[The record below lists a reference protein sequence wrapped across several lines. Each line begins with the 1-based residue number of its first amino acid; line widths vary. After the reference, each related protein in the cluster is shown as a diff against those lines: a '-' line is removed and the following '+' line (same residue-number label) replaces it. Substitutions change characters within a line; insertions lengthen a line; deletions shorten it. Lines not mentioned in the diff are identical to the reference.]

1 MLLTIDLESRQ
12 PIYLQIRNG
21 VVEGIASGKLRAG
34 NMLPSVRSL
43 ASELGIN
50 LHTVNKAYQMLEL
63 EGFVKMTRNRGT
75 VILPVALDQDSTDF
89 MGTIAEN
96 LRNIVSEAIARSV
109 RQEQLIGIIN
119 SLYHELEDKNNE

>member
-21 VVEGIASGKLRAG
+21 VVEGIASGKLKAG
-34 NMLPSVRSL
+34 DMLPSVRSL

-75 VILPVALDQDSTDF
+75 VILPLALEQDSTDF
-89 MGTIAEN
+89 TEAIAEN
-96 LRNIVSEAIARSV
+96 LRNIVSEAVARSV
-109 RQEQLIGIIN
+109 RREQLIGIIN
-119 SLYHELEDKNNE
+119 SLYNELEENNNE